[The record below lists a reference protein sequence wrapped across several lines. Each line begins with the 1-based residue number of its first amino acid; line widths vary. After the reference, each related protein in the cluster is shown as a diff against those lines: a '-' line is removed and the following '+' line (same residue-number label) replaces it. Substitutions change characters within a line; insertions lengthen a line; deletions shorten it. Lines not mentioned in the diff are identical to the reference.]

1 MPGTKKLASMVLIF
15 FMTISGA
22 SAQRLVSVGPQVG
35 SLGGGAA
42 AMVSLG
48 GSLSVSGEFGFLP
61 WATSI

>member
-35 SLGGGAA
+35 SLGERGGGDGQ
-42 AMVSLG
+42 SGRIPERLG
-48 GSLSVSGEFGFLP
+48 
-61 WATSI
+61 